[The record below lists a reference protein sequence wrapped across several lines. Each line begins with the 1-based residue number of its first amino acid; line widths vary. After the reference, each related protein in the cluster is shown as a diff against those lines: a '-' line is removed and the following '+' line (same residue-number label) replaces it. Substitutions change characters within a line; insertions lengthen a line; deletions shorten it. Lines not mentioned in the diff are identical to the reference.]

1 MIDQG
6 VAAAR
11 SAWKRAASGVL
22 MVFGGILALSV
33 PFLPWSRGI
42 SRGAGSFAYNAFDL
56 AKLDVVDLRI
66 VAYLTMGVGS
76 LGVVAGCLILGG
88 WYRFGVPGAV
98 LASGSA
104 LVLTMVVVASYA
116 FAQFLGLG
124 LPALLGSNPSYSSP
138 PAILALGLS
147 TAFMLVGAAL
157 SFKTSRRRTQRRDW

>member
-1 MIDQG
+1 MRAHSLTTRLTWQG
-6 VAAAR
+6 WMWWTCESWR
-11 SAWKRAASGVL
+11 
-22 MVFGGILALSV
+22 
-33 PFLPWSRGI
+33 I
-42 SRGAGSFAYNAFDL
+42 SRWEW
-56 AKLDVVDLRI
+56 
-66 VAYLTMGVGS
+66 GVSELS
-76 LGVVAGCLILGG
+76 LGVSYSAVGIASV
-88 WYRFGVPGAV
+88 FPGAV
-98 LASGSA
+98 LASASA